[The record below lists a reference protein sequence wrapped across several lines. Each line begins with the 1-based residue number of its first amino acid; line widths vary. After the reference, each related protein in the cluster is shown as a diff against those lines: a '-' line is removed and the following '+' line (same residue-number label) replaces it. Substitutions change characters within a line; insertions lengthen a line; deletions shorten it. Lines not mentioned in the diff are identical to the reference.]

1 MYKDAGRNEEASEFA
16 LKYLKQHPK
25 DSTILN
31 FYVNSV
37 EATNNAY
44 LIANAIGRIYD
55 WFKEKPDDQGVRE
68 KFMNFAKR
76 RVKHAEWVIEDM
88 SEWLIN
94 NHSINLIVSYLS
106 LVFERG
112 TTEQVERAIN
122 EGKKWLLEKDS
133 SPVRVPY
140 FNLVVKRGNQ
150 EQKKEI
156 LKETMLWLD
165 ENQKDRILRTIYYK
179 YIKDQGDL
187 KQKQDAIEW
196 CEKWLDGN
204 KKNNFLIPTY
214 LDLVEDFKNKKYID
228 SATDYTQNWLK
239 LRHNYKDKRVRERF
253 IKFMRTIG
261 NPEEIAKVI
270 KETKDWLEDTESTKL
285 NTENVRV
292 SLLKLIE
299 EKGTP
304 EQVAEEINNILK
316 YLKKHESSIKVRAS
330 LLDLV
335 EERCREEPLKD
346 SLFKD
351 YMDWLNRNKGDI
363 EVRRRFLD
371 YISKVGNYDQKMK
384 VIYESEIWL
393 NDHDNFKVKQSLKRL
408 KKPLSEKAN

>member
-44 LIANAIGRIYD
+44 LIAMAIGRIYD

-112 TTEQVERAIN
+112 TTEQVERAIK

-204 KKNNFLIPTY
+204 KNNNFLIPTY

-228 SATDYTQNWLK
+228 SATDYTQKWLK

-253 IKFMRTIG
+253 IKFSRTLG
-261 NPEEIAKVI
+261 SPEEISKVI

-299 EKGTP
+299 DKGTR

-316 YLKKHESSIKVRAS
+316 YLKSTYA
-330 LLDLV
+330 
-335 EERCREEPLKD
+335 P
-346 SLFKD
+346 
-351 YMDWLNRNKGDI
+351 
-363 EVRRRFLD
+363 
-371 YISKVGNYDQKMK
+371 
-384 VIYESEIWL
+384 
-393 NDHDNFKVKQSLKRL
+393 
-408 KKPLSEKAN
+408 